1 MIPNLTFHR
10 SILNKKAF
18 DITFINLKTKKSI
31 FGDFTISKL
40 TKQDKIHIFEKCTKK
55 HEVYL
60 GKKYRVGREKTTL

>member
-1 MIPNLTFHR
+1 M
-10 SILNKKAF
+10 
-18 DITFINLKTKKSI
+18 TFINLKTKKSI